1 MNNSIKLNSIA
12 SSYLELFKPSSNNL
26 KKDKLLVGTLN
37 NNSSI
42 NKFYSI
48 INFKYK
54 NVDISNIDSAYLYLY
69 IDDIIYSD
77 FPFKSIVIYENISDI
92 NLKEFTFENP
102 PIKSENHIDSCL
114 PFNFAKHYVNIDI
127 TSLYKNFNN
136 KNYFSIVID
145 SPKNKTTSIL
155 KIHSVN
161 SQNPPYII
169 LNLKNSYKEKT
180 LEKDNSIKDI
190 DYFYNE
196 SNSSKKYDYDKILSE
211 LSLLNKKFNELKKR
225 LDEITIEPIKF
236 K

>member
-1 MNNSIKLNSIA
+1 MNNIKLNSIS

-26 KKDKLLVGTLN
+26 KKDKLLIGTLN

-48 INFKYK
+48 INFKYE
-54 NVDISNIDSAYLYLY
+54 NINISKITSAYLYIYL
-69 IDDIIYSD
+69 DDIIYSD
-77 FPFKSIVIYENISDI
+77 FPFKNIVIHENLSDL

-114 PFNFAKHYVNIDI
+114 PFNFAKHYVSIDI
-127 TSLYKNFNN
+127 TSLYKNSNN

-145 SPKNKTTSIL
+145 SPKNKATSVL

-169 LNLKNSYKEKT
+169 LNLKDFYKEKT
-180 LEKDNSIKDI
+180 IEKDNSIKDI
-190 DYFYNE
+190 NFFNE
-196 SNSSKKYDYDKILSE
+196 SNLSKKHDYDKILSE
-211 LSLLNKKFNELKKR
+211 LALLNKKFNELKKR
-225 LDEITIEPIKF
+225 LDEITIEPIEF